1 MDLMN
6 LKNNKV
12 AFGASDSF
20 ADIRSMVKKLVDV
33 LDAEQ
38 ETDDNAKSWCTN
50 ENDKNSKSR
59 SDLEASIS
67 SLETDIVSLT
77 QDILTAEEARQ
88 QAEKNLAQN
97 AETRE
102 KSIKERDEQHKV
114 YEETVTELKKSQA
127 LLGQALVVLGKFY
140 DWLSRKNGP
149 HTYKFHRGVDSSGS
163 NIERLP
169 GATVSELEAAC
180 SKNPECGGF
189 NTSGWLKSSLASEA
203 DWYAWG
209 STDTDGLYVKTYTST
224 SSLIEDS
231 LALKDAPEKLSD
243 SYSAQSTGG
252 NKVVSLLQAL
262 QTQVESAA
270 TAAVKGEEDAVTSFG
285 SEMSQLD
292 AQDAGYRET
301 EAQQQKAAADKT
313 ELKLLRTE
321 ALEKAKGELSALNE
335 YVEHLAPNCGFVIA
349 NYDERKARRSDERS
363 SLKEAVTVLDDLQ
376 AKSNIY

>member
-1 MDLMN
+1 
-6 LKNNKV
+6 
-12 AFGASDSF
+12 
-20 ADIRSMVKKLVDV
+20 
-33 LDAEQ
+33 
-38 ETDDNAKSWCTN
+38 
-50 ENDKNSKSR
+50 
-59 SDLEASIS
+59 
-67 SLETDIVSLT
+67 
-77 QDILTAEEARQ
+77 
-88 QAEKNLAQN
+88 
-97 AETRE
+97 
-102 KSIKERDEQHKV
+102 
-114 YEETVTELKKSQA
+114 
-127 LLGQALVVLGKFY
+127 
-140 DWLSRKNGP
+140 
-149 HTYKFHRGVDSSGS
+149 
-163 NIERLP
+163 
-169 GATVSELEAAC
+169 
-180 SKNPECGGF
+180 
-189 NTSGWLKSSLASEA
+189 LASEA

-252 NKVVSLLQAL
+252 NKVVSLLQDL
-262 QTQVESAA
+262 QTQLESAA